1 MRLVLVLVASL
12 VVSACDNG
20 RKVMDILFGVTEAE
34 EEERAGYGPDPAY
47 DEEGGLAGGGEAAD
61 LAHDPV
67 AAAGDDESCAGTGE
81 AEGFVRCVYAG
92 LDSGAVDLSQPS
104 DIHRVWGGTEAE
116 LAEYLAYPA
125 EFRAQLVQTQRS
137 TLCACPAPDAGRFG
151 IRAVSVRDTG
161 ADRAEARVRLEN
173 GGTVVIELERQA
185 GIWSFE
191 DAR

>member
-1 MRLVLVLVASL
+1 MLVRPIL
-12 VVSACDNG
+12 VVIAALALSACDDE
-20 RKVMDILFGVTEAE
+20 RKPLDILFGVTDDEL
-34 EEERAGYGPDPAY
+34 EERRGYGPEP
-47 DEEGGLAGGGEAAD
+47 EEAEGVAGGGEAAD
-61 LAHDPV
+61 LAEAPET
-67 AAAGDDESCAGTGE
+67 ATGGGESCAGTGG

-104 DIHRVWGGTEAE
+104 DIQRVWGGTEAE

-137 TLCACPAPDAGRFG
+137 TLCACPAPDVGSFG
-151 IRAVSVRDTG
+151 IRAVAVRDTG
-161 ADRAEARVRLEN
+161 ADRAEAQVRLEN
-173 GGTVVIELERQA
+173 GETVIIELERQA